1 MKLII
6 PAFILSIILH
16 LLFLM
21 NFETKKTEPKK
32 QNKQVEKPINKS
44 AVKYV
49 KLKPKP
55 ENKPKVIE
63 KTEPKKS
70 IKKVERPKKFKEAK
84 KPPKTVKKREVV
96 KIPKPKKE
104 IKEPKIT
111 FKQREKDIEKRSLEN
126 FLLAEPI
133 PLDKEML
140 DEITKSYLDLYGEEY
155 NSFTK
160 VQKVFIQ
167 NSIKSIVQITRNHY
181 RFPELA
187 IKLRKNDFNIV
198 EFVLHPNGDI
208 SNLRIVKPG
217 NYSFYD
223 KSILEAIE
231 IAYKDYPR
239 PKEPTK
245 IKFYITYNVY

>member
-1 MKLII
+1 M
-6 PAFILSIILH
+6 
-16 LLFLM
+16 
-21 NFETKKTEPKK
+21 
-32 QNKQVEKPINKS
+32 
-44 AVKYV
+44 
-49 KLKPKP
+49 
-55 ENKPKVIE
+55 
-63 KTEPKKS
+63 
-70 IKKVERPKKFKEAK
+70 
-84 KPPKTVKKREVV
+84 
-96 KIPKPKKE
+96 
-104 IKEPKIT
+104 
-111 FKQREKDIEKRSLEN
+111 EN

-155 NSFTK
+155 NTFTK
-160 VQKVFIQ
+160 IQKVFIQ
-167 NSIKSIVQITRNHY
+167 NSIKSIVQITRNY
-181 RFPELA
+181 YKFPRLA
-187 IKLRKNDFNIV
+187 IELRKNDFNIV
-198 EFVLHPNGDI
+198 EFTLHPNGDI